1 MKTTHSSTIRFALV
15 AFGLAVAA
23 PTFASTAVPLCGE
36 HGEKDKSAEKE
47 KNKSENTEASKD
59 KEAKKKPVNQG

>member
-23 PTFASTAVPLCGE
+23 PSFASAAVPLCGD
-36 HGEKDKSAEKE
+36 HDDKSKTSEKE
-47 KNKSENTEASKD
+47 KNKSENSEASKD